1 MKWRCLGNLQDD
13 TLMRP
18 SSLLTSLALFGLVTL
33 PPPLPWTMTPAFAAD
48 SFPQASRIVS
58 IGGTVTEILY
68 DLGAGERIVA
78 VDSTSLY
85 PAEVSSKPNV
95 GYMRRLSAEGILAQ
109 KPDLILTEAGSG
121 PPDALAVLAQSGV
134 ALVNIPQQ
142 PSAETVA
149 SRIRAVGAAIGKG
162 PQAEALASQFE
173 TQLDKLKTDLA
184 HLPAQKK
191 RVLFVLSIANGR
203 IMAAG
208 KETAADAMIRLAGA
222 TNAVGDSTGYKPL
235 SDEAVIAAAPDIILT
250 MDHGA
255 APLSAKEIFALPA
268 LATSPAAQ
276 AQAFLSMD
284 GLYLLGFGPRTA
296 DAARELASKLYP
308 EATIQ

>member
-1 MKWRCLGNLQDD
+1 
-13 TLMRP
+13 MRP
-18 SSLLTSLALFGLVTL
+18 SSLLASLALFGLVTL
-33 PPPLPWTMTPAFAAD
+33 PPPLPWTMTPTAFAAD

-85 PAEVSSKPNV
+85 PPEVSSKPNV

-149 SRIRAVGAAIGKG
+149 PRIRAVGAAIGKG

-173 TQLDKLKTDLA
+173 TQLDTLKTDLA

-208 KETAADAMIRLAGA
+208 KDTAADAMIRLAGA
-222 TNAVGDSTGYKPL
+222 ANAVGDSTGYKPL

-276 AQAFLSMD
+276 TQAFLSMD

>member
-1 MKWRCLGNLQDD
+1 
-13 TLMRP
+13 MRP

-33 PPPLPWTMTPAFAAD
+33 PPPLPWTMTPTAFAAD

-85 PAEVSSKPNV
+85 PPEVSSKPNV

-149 SRIRAVGAAIGKG
+149 PRIRAVGAAIGKG

-173 TQLDKLKTDLA
+173 TQLDTLKTDLA

-208 KETAADAMIRLAGA
+208 KDTAADAMIRLAGA
-222 TNAVGDSTGYKPL
+222 ANAVGDSTGYKPL

-250 MDHGA
+250 MEHGA

-268 LATSPAAQ
+268 LATSPAAKT
-276 AQAFLSMD
+276 QAFLSMD

>member
-48 SFPQASRIVS
+48 SFPQANRIVS

-85 PAEVSSKPNV
+85 PPEVSSKPNV

-149 SRIRAVGAAIGKG
+149 PRIRAVGAAIGKG

-173 TQLDKLKTDLA
+173 TQLDTLKTDLA

-208 KETAADAMIRLAGA
+208 KDTAADAMIRLAGA
-222 TNAVGDSTGYKPL
+222 ANAVGDSTGYKPL

-250 MDHGA
+250 MEHGA

-268 LATSPAAQ
+268 LATSPAAKT
-276 AQAFLSMD
+276 QAFLSMD